1 MAATALFKKSPNMKE
16 WMAQADSPKETN
28 TVKRVNGWLL
38 LLSSNKMTH
47 YFKE

>member
-28 TVKRVNGWLL
+28 TLVATPL
-38 LLSSNKMTH
+38 
-47 YFKE
+47 FK